1 MTDKKEVKNIIE
13 TEQKSVIALIEDIDK
28 KIAELKDQKIKLK
41 ELEIAFNW
49 YAKKL
54 DIEITE
60 LPTQDLLDIDIES

>member
-13 TEQKSVIALIEDIDK
+13 AEQKSVIALIEDIDK